1 MISRSRQR
9 GKNPTSRA
17 LNFGESRFLGGSQR
31 GCQLRFYVSISNDH
45 NNNKH
50 WSPGKQNLL
59 FPEGPALS
67 DVLCDFF
74 ALFPRSEILA
84 GNSFIVRCHVIS
96 KQPMRPR
103 AVEKKFPAIKQSDC
117 KDISDYLK
125 TSFDHYPNRHKAS
138 IYCLPA
144 TCLDCE

>member
-31 GCQLRFYVSISNDH
+31 GCQLRFCVSISNDH

-59 FPEGPALS
+59 FPEGPVLSEVLCSWKLLPS
-67 DVLCDFF
+67 DVLIFLHC
-74 ALFPRSEILA
+74 SLA
-84 GNSFIVRCHVIS
+84 QRFWRETVS
-96 KQPMRPR
+96 
-103 AVEKKFPAIKQSDC
+103 
-117 KDISDYLK
+117 L
-125 TSFDHYPNRHKAS
+125 
-138 IYCLPA
+138 
-144 TCLDCE
+144 LDVM